1 MQLPEICIKRP
12 VFATVLSLIIL
23 LVGLISYTRLSV
35 REYPRIDEPVVSVS
49 TTYRGASAEVV
60 ESQVTKPLE
69 DSLAGIE
76 GVELMT
82 SQSRSETSR
91 INVRFTLKRDPDSA
105 AADVRD
111 KVSRAR
117 GKLPDT
123 IDEPIIAKVEAD
135 SQPVIYIAV
144 EAGSLTPL
152 DASDYV
158 KRYVQPRLSVLPGA
172 ADVRIFGERQVSMRI
187 NIDRTRLAGYKLT
200 VQDVEDAIRRQNA
213 EIPAGRIESSAR
225 EFTVVA
231 ETDVRTPEQ
240 FNNVIVANVAGYP
253 VRIRDIGNAEIG
265 PVDERTISRFNGK
278 PSLNIGVIKQAVAN
292 PLELSQAVRAEVQKI
307 NEGLPTGMKLIIAYD
322 TSVFIDRS
330 IHSVF
335 ETIAEAIVLVV
346 LVIFFFLR
354 SLRATIIPI
363 VTIPVSLIGAFGIMY
378 AFGFTINTL
387 TLLSMVL
394 AIGLVVDDA
403 IVMLENIHR
412 HVEEGKPRLRAAIE
426 GAREIGFAIVAMTLT
441 LTSVFAPLAFA
452 TGRTGRLFIEFAL
465 TLAGAVLVSGFVA
478 LTLSPMMCSLLLKH
492 EKKHSFL
499 FNVVEGWLNALT
511 RGYRRALTAVLHARI
526 VVVVVWL
533 GVLVAG
539 GVLFTTL
546 KAELSP
552 LEDRGVILGIVS
564 APQGSTPQYTAD
576 QIKPI
581 EEFYAQVPE
590 TVAWTAISGFPTVV
604 DGVAVLRLKS
614 WEERTKRQQ
623 QIADELRPKFMSIPG
638 AIAFPINPPSLGQPF
653 RSTPVEYVI
662 MSQIPYPDL
671 QRLVDRFLDEAR
683 KYPGVQNLQ
692 TDLRLNTPEVRV
704 RINRDKLSDIGV
716 PVDPVGRTL
725 ETMLGG
731 RQVTRFK
738 RDGEQ
743 YDVIVQVAPLDRS
756 TPADISESYVRA
768 RDGSMVQ
775 LSNLV
780 DVREGVAPQS
790 LNHFNRLRA
799 VKVTGTLAP
808 GYTVDEAL
816 KAMDA
821 AAKETLPATA
831 QTDLDGQSRE
841 FRASGKEIYFTFVLA
856 LLFIYLVL
864 SAQFESFVH
873 PFVIM
878 LSVPLSMTGAL
889 FVLWLTGGTLNI
901 YSQVGLVTLVGL
913 ITKHGILIVE
923 FSNQLRAKGEALMDA
938 VVDAATLRLRPI
950 LMTTGA
956 MVLGAL
962 PLALAEGAG
971 AESRIQIGWVIVGG
985 MSFGT
990 LLTLFV
996 VPTAYTLLAGRR
1008 PVRHAAAV
1016 PAAVAAPAVGHAD

>member
-1 MQLPEICIKRP
+1 
-12 VFATVLSLIIL
+12 
-23 LVGLISYTRLSV
+23 
-35 REYPRIDEPVVSVS
+35 
-49 TTYRGASAEVV
+49 
-60 ESQVTKPLE
+60 
-69 DSLAGIE
+69 
-76 GVELMT
+76 
-82 SQSRSETSR
+82 
-91 INVRFTLKRDPDSA
+91 
-105 AADVRD
+105 
-111 KVSRAR
+111 
-117 GKLPDT
+117 
-123 IDEPIIAKVEAD
+123 
-135 SQPVIYIAV
+135 
-144 EAGSLTPL
+144 
-152 DASDYV
+152 
-158 KRYVQPRLSVLPGA
+158 
-172 ADVRIFGERQVSMRI
+172 
-187 NIDRTRLAGYKLT
+187 
-200 VQDVEDAIRRQNA
+200 
-213 EIPAGRIESSAR
+213 
-225 EFTVVA
+225 
-231 ETDVRTPEQ
+231 
-240 FNNVIVANVAGYP
+240 
-253 VRIRDIGNAEIG
+253 
-265 PVDERTISRFNGK
+265 
-278 PSLNIGVIKQAVAN
+278 
-292 PLELSQAVRAEVQKI
+292 
-307 NEGLPTGMKLIIAYD
+307 MKLIVAYD

-330 IHSVF
+330 ISSVF
-335 ETIAEAIVLVV
+335 RTITEAVLLVV

-363 VTIPVSLIGAFGIMY
+363 VTIPVSLIGAFALMY

-387 TLLSMVL
+387 TLLAMVL

-403 IVMLENIHR
+403 IVMLENIFR
-412 HVEEGKPRLRAAIE
+412 HIEEGMPRMKAAVV
-426 GAREIGFAIVAMTLT
+426 GAKEIGFAIVAMTLT

-465 TLAGAVLVSGFVA
+465 TLAGAVLVSGFIA

-492 EKKHSFL
+492 EAKHSWM
-499 FNVVEGWLNALT
+499 FNLVEGWLGALT
-511 RGYRRALTAVLHARI
+511 RGYRRALKGVLRARWVVVLAWVAVL
-526 VVVVVWL
+526 
-533 GVLVAG
+533 GAG
-539 GVLFTTL
+539 ALLFASL
-546 KAELSP
+546 KSELAP
-552 LEDRGVILGIVS
+552 LEDRGVILGIVT

-581 EEFYAQVPE
+581 EQFYAQVPE
-590 TVAWTAISGFPTVV
+590 TAAWTAISGFPTVV
-604 DGVAVLRLKS
+604 DGIAVLRLKS

-623 QIADELRPKFMSIPG
+623 QIADELRPRFGAIPG

-653 RSTPVEYVI
+653 RSTPIEYVI

-671 QRLVDRFLDEAR
+671 QRLVDRFVDEAR

-716 PVDPVGRTL
+716 PVDTVGRTL

-738 RDGEQ
+738 REGEQ
-743 YDVIVQVAPLDRS
+743 YDVIVQVAPIDRS
-756 TPADISESYVRA
+756 TPADISDSYVRA

-799 VKVTGTLAP
+799 VKVTATLAP
-808 GYTVDEAL
+808 GYALDEAL
-816 KAMDA
+816 SAMDR
-821 AAKETLPATA
+821 AAKAVLPPTA
-831 QTDLDGQSRE
+831 QTDVDGQSRE
-841 FRASGKEIYFTFVLA
+841 FRKSGKEIYFTFVLA

-923 FSNQLRAKGEALMDA
+923 FSNQLRAKGESLMDA
-938 VVDAATLRLRPI
+938 VVDATTLRLRPI

-962 PLALAEGAG
+962 PLALAHGAG
-971 AESRIQIGWVIVGG
+971 AESRTQIGWVIVGG

-996 VPTAYTLLAGRR
+996 VPTAYTLLAGRTR
-1008 PVRHAAAV
+1008 NEREAAAHGA
-1016 PAAVAAPAVGHAD
+1016 PAAVTTAVTAGSEL